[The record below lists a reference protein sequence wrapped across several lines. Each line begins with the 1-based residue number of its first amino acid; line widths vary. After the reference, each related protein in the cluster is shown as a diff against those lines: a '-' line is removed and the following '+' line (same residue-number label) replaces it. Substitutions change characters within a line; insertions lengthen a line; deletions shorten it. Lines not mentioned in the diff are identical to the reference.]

1 MNQNTIIQEAVNL
14 IFAKAVRSSDGF
26 RQFIYNRHGEFS
38 RMAMQEIRELTS
50 QGKTAQQIADAIH
63 KRHA

>member
-1 MNQNTIIQEAVNL
+1 MNQNTIIQEAINL
-14 IFAKAVRSSDGF
+14 VFVRAVRSGDGF

-38 RMAMQEIRELTS
+38 TMAMQEIRKLAS
-50 QGKTAQQIADAIH
+50 QGKTAQQIVDAIH